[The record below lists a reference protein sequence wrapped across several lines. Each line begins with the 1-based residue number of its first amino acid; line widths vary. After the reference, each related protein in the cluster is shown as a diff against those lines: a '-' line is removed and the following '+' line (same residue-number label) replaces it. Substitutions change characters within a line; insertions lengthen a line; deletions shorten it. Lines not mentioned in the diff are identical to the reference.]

1 MNRLALF
8 RMVLALA
15 AAIPG
20 LCETLDEL
28 REQVRRTEAAF
39 AKTMADRDHTAFV
52 SYLADDAIFFSQS
65 GAAFRGAAAIAQ
77 AWKPFY
83 EAAQAPFSW
92 APERVEVLASGT
104 LAISFGPVKDAASKR
119 VATFTSVWRRE
130 PDGSWRIVLDKGCR
144 VCDCAP

>member
-8 RMVLALA
+8 WIVLALA
-15 AAIPG
+15 MPG
-20 LCETLDEL
+20 SSLCETLEEL
-28 REQVRRTEAAF
+28 QEQVRRTEAAF
-39 AKTMADRDHTAFV
+39 AKTMAGRDHTAFV
-52 SYLADDAIFFSQS
+52 SFLAADAIFFSQS
-65 GAAFRGAAAIAQ
+65 GTAFRGAAAIAQ

-92 APERVEVLASGT
+92 TPERVEVLASGT
-104 LAISFGPVKDAASKR
+104 LAISFGPVMDAAGKR